1 MKKITA
7 IKMHILLVLSFVL
20 LITASCA
27 NRVNTVQDG
36 QETYRYTVVDKH
48 MSVGTYL
55 KSSDLIFAASTK
67 YTVVFRAEDGDIISK
82 ECSASDYYTY
92 DVGKTY
98 AFDRKLHWWN

>member
-7 IKMHILLVLSFVL
+7 IKMYFTIVLSFVL
-20 LITASCA
+20 LITSACA
-27 NRVNTVQDG
+27 NRVDSVRDG
-36 QETYRYTVVDKH
+36 QETYRYTVVDKYK
-48 MSVGTYL
+48 SVGTYL
-55 KSSDLIFAASTK
+55 KSSDMIFAASTK
-67 YTVVFRAEDGDIISK
+67 YTVVFMDERGDVISK

>member
-7 IKMHILLVLSFVL
+7 ITICILFAMSLVL
-20 LITASCA
+20 LITSACA

-48 MSVGTYL
+48 MSVGAYL

-82 ECSASDYYTY
+82 ECSASNYYTY
-92 DVGKTY
+92 EVGKTY
-98 AFDRKLHWWN
+98 VFDRKLHWWN